1 MDIKQ
6 PTKQIII
13 TISRQNGSN
22 GRGIGKLL
30 SKRLG
35 IKYYDTELIKRA
47 SEENAVSEEIFNL
60 ADEKMAGSPV
70 KNLIDMMRT
79 GADDDVSSPKN
90 IFKFISET
98 IRKIAETES
107 CVIIGRCASALL
119 ADQHRG
125 KVLRIFVYADIET
138 RIRRIM
144 ERQKI
149 DFNEAQAR
157 VLSVDRQREKYHKV
171 YTGLAWDDKDLYD
184 LMINTSTID
193 DEEVVE
199 MIYRFL
205 ENRDF
210 FK

>member
-1 MDIKQ
+1 
-6 PTKQIII
+6 
-13 TISRQNGSN
+13 
-22 GRGIGKLL
+22 
-30 SKRLG
+30 
-35 IKYYDTELIKRA
+35 
-47 SEENAVSEEIFNL
+47 
-60 ADEKMAGSPV
+60 
-70 KNLIDMMRT
+70 MMRS

-98 IRKIAETES
+98 IKNIAETES

-119 ADQHRG
+119 TDQHKG

-149 DFNEAQAR
+149 DFSTAQAR

-171 YTGLAWDDKDLYD
+171 YTGLDWDDKDTYD
-184 LMINTSTID
+184 LMINTTTFD

-199 MIYRFL
+199 MIYRIL
-205 ENRDF
+205 ESRDF